1 VDAVLS
7 VFPSEESGD
16 GSMGFAL
23 FFSELDRIGLVFGD
37 RNTHI
42 YFFLVMG
49 MLWVGILALACS
61 MG

>member
-23 FFSELDRIGLVFGD
+23 FFFGIGSDWFG
-37 RNTHI
+37 
-42 YFFLVMG
+42 FWG
-49 MLWVGILALACS
+49 
-61 MG
+61 